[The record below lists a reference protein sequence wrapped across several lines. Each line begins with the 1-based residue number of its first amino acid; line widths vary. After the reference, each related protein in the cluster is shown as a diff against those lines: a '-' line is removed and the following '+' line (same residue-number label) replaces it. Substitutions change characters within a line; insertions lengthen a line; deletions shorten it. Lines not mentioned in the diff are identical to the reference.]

1 MLTGALFL
9 EVIDNLKKILKK
21 KFKRENFLAYIKVF
35 GCQQNEADAEKI
47 CGFLK
52 LLGFNFTDDILVADL
67 ILFETCAVRHTAEE
81 KILAHIG
88 NLKNIKKINN
98 NIFII
103 ICGCMVEQENIKNYI
118 NKKFNFIDF
127 ICGSKFIENFPELFY
142 EKLTGEKIN
151 NFCNMPVL
159 QKNKFKAWVP
169 IISGCNNFCSYC
181 IVPYVRGP
189 EKSRDY
195 NQILDYCKQIIKNGS
210 KIITLLGQNVN
221 SYFYNNFNFS
231 DLLKE
236 IDNINGE
243 FIIRF
248 MTSHPK
254 DFNKNLIDTLASLK
268 HFSNHL
274 HLPVQSGNNRI
285 LKLMNRKYTR
295 EEYIEKISYARE
307 KIKNLVITSDII
319 IGFPGETNLE
329 FEDTISLIKK
339 IKFASIFNF
348 IYSARKNTAAFN
360 MQDDISHDEKVKR
373 ISRLIKVQEEIS
385 QEFLSNFVG
394 KNLKAIIEENIENKS
409 IARSKA
415 NIIIE
420 LEGKF
425 NIGDIIN
432 TKIISSR
439 RNCLIGKK
447 I

>member
-1 MLTGALFL
+1 MK
-9 EVIDNLKKILKK
+9 IINYLKEILKK
-21 KFKRENFLAYIKVF
+21 RFNRENFLAYIKIF

-52 LLGFNFTDDILVADL
+52 FLGFNFTDDILVADL

-88 NLKNIKKINN
+88 NLKNIKKANN
-98 NIFII
+98 NIFIA
-103 ICGCMVEQENIKNYI
+103 ICGCMVEQENIRNYI
-118 NKKFNFIDF
+118 QEKFGFIDL
-127 ICGSKFIENFPELFY
+127 ICGAKIIENFPELFY
-142 EKLTGEKIN
+142 EKLTGKKLN
-151 NFCNMPVL
+151 NFCNIHVSQVL

-189 EKSRDY
+189 EKSKDY
-195 NQILDYCKQIIKNGS
+195 NQILDYCKKIIKNGS

-243 FIIRF
+243 FAIRF

-254 DFNKNLIDTLASLK
+254 DFNKNLVDTLASLK

-274 HLPVQSGNNRI
+274 HLPVQSGNNKI
-285 LKLMNRKYTR
+285 LKFMNRKYTR
-295 EEYIEKISYARE
+295 EEYIEKINYARE

-319 IGFPGETNLE
+319 VGFPGETNLE
-329 FEDTISLIKK
+329 FEDTVSLIKK
-339 IKFASIFNF
+339 IQFASIFNF
-348 IYSARKNTAAFN
+348 IYSPRVGTAAFN
-360 MQDDISHDEKVKR
+360 MQDNISHDEKVRR
-373 ISRLIKVQEEIS
+373 ISKIIKIQEKIS
-385 QEFLSNFVG
+385 QEFLSGFVG
-394 KNLKAIIEENIENKS
+394 TNLKVVIEENFANKS
-409 IARSKA
+409 IARSKS
-415 NIIIE
+415 NLIIE
-420 LEGKF
+420 LEEKF
-425 NIGDIIN
+425 NVGDIISV
-432 TKIISSR
+432 KIISSK
-439 RNCLIGKK
+439 RNSLIGKK

>member
-1 MLTGALFL
+1 MEA
-9 EVIDNLKKILKK
+9 INNLKEILKK
-21 KFKRENFLAYIKVF
+21 RFKRENFLAYIKIF

-52 LLGFNFTDDILVADL
+52 LLGFDFTNDILVADL

-88 NLKNIKKINN
+88 NLKNIKKANN
-98 NIFII
+98 NIFIA
-103 ICGCMVEQENIKNYI
+103 ICGCMVEQVNIKNYI
-118 NKKFNFIDF
+118 NKKFNFIDL
-127 ICGSKFIENFPELFY
+127 ICDSKFIENFPELFY

-159 QKNKFKAWVP
+159 QKNKFKSWVP

-189 EKSRDY
+189 EKSKDY
-195 NQILDYCKQIIKNGS
+195 NQILDYCKKVINNGS

-231 DLLKE
+231 DLLRE

-295 EEYIEKISYARE
+295 EEYIEKINYARE

-394 KNLKAIIEENIENKS
+394 KNLKAIIEENLENKS

-432 TKIISSR
+432 TKIISSK
-439 RNCLIGKK
+439 RNCLVGEK